1 MRKLSVYQKR
11 KLLEN
16 PNIEKITEKN
26 VTFTSKF
33 KIKAVEQYYKGLNP
47 DQIFTDAGI
56 NLKIFL
62 PKYAK
67 SCVKRWKEKYELH
80 GRDSLKTN
88 STGINASGRPKKE
101 DPDELTLDELRVMV
115 EIQREVIDMLKK
127 NRASVKPKK
136 DE

>member
-62 PKYAK
+62 PNTQNPV
-67 SCVKRWKEKYELH
+67 S
-80 GRDSLKTN
+80 RD
-88 STGINASGRPKKE
+88 G
-101 DPDELTLDELRVMV
+101 
-115 EIQREVIDMLKK
+115 KK
-127 NRASVKPKK
+127 NTNYT
-136 DE
+136 EEIL